1 MSAPNSARKHRP
13 LARAVKLPLVSG
25 KVSAVVLVVCFA
37 LTAVLIPMALR
48 LERWLEYEIVLATWW
63 LAWAVTLTV
72 LLYRRHRVS
81 HDYQWREPRKWFS
94 WKEMGKW
101 YQVLDIADIPS
112 GNDSLGAAC
121 LVVIV
126 LIIAI
131 PLLVL
136 LAWVVIEVALPAVA
150 FVMYFVVRG
159 MLARVANDWHGCQG
173 NALRSVLWG
182 TLWATVYTLPL
193 ALVVWS
199 IHRAYLWHAAHYL

>member
-1 MSAPNSARKHRP
+1 MSSPNPAGKRQP
-13 LARAVKLPLVSG
+13 LARAMKLPLVSG
-25 KVSAVVLVVCFA
+25 KVSALVLVVCFV

-63 LAWAVTLTV
+63 LVWAVTLT
-72 LLYRRHRVS
+72 LLLHRRHRVS

-101 YQVLDIADIPS
+101 FQALDIVDVPS

-121 LVVIV
+121 LVVLVI
-126 LIIAI
+126 IIAI
-131 PLLVL
+131 PLLVV
-136 LAWVVIEVALPAVA
+136 LAWVVIEIALPAVA

-173 NALRSVLWG
+173 NWPRSVLWG
-182 TLWATVYTLPL
+182 TIWATIYTLPL

-199 IHRAYLWHAAHYL
+199 IHKANEWHAAHYL